1 MTTTD
6 KTDNTINYMLLGT
19 DNHSPGLLRL
29 LAEMKE
35 REGGDP
41 AEIEEIRTVADLM
54 EEQGR
59 KLGLPILT
67 MESIA
72 SFAASL
78 KKEAEPAPA
87 AAPTSGGSLYK
98 NLQEGE
104 IVVPAKG
111 APCKLER
118 IFPDDGPEKVRGL
131 ANVRFPRAK
140 MVTTVSVSNL
150 RRATPEEQDAYR
162 EAGGV

>member
-1 MTTTD
+1 MTAENTD
-6 KTDNTINYMLLGT
+6 ANTINYALMGT

-41 AEIEEIRTVADLM
+41 SEIEEIRTIADLM

-78 KKEAEPAPA
+78 KKEAEPVPTPA
-87 AAPTSGGSLYK
+87 APSSLRG
-98 NLQEGE
+98 NLQKGE
-104 IVVPAKG
+104 IVVAAAGP
-111 APCKLER
+111 PCKLEH

-140 MVTTVSVSNL
+140 NLTTVSMSNL
-150 RRATPEEQDAYR
+150 RRATPDEQDAYQQ
-162 EAGGV
+162 AGGV